1 VSRSDGGVSERD
13 SQAGRHG
20 FSGSRRGSGG
30 SPRAGGMRWRVAYL
44 FAAAAVLMADQAS
57 KAWAVRRLRTG
68 EVVKVWGGFAQFAYA
83 ENTGIAFGRLQ
94 DGGDFGRW
102 MLVGLAALAVVGLLL
117 YFFRTKRTDDRVL
130 GAIAL
135 LLAGVGG
142 NLTDRVRLGH
152 VIDFIE
158 VFIGSYQWPT
168 FNVAD
173 AAICTGAALLALDL
187 ILEGRREGREAKAKR
202 GAEAPTGGG

>member
-1 VSRSDGGVSERD
+1 VSERD
-13 SQAGRHG
+13 GEVNPDAGG
-20 FSGSRRGSGG
+20 ASPRGS
-30 SPRAGGMRWRVAYL
+30 SKSSRAGGMRWRLAYL
-44 FAAAAVLMADQAS
+44 FAAAAVYMSDQAS
-57 KAWAVRRLRTG
+57 KAWAVRRLRGG
-68 EVVKVWGGFAQFAYA
+68 EVVKVWDGFVQLAYA

-94 DGGDFGRW
+94 EGGDFGRW
-102 MLVGLAALAVVGLLL
+102 MLVTLAALAVVGLLL

-130 GAIAL
+130 GATAL

-158 VFIGSYQWPT
+158 VFVGSYQWPT

-173 AAICTGAALLALDL
+173 AAICVGAVLLALDL
-187 ILEGRREGREAKAKR
+187 FLEGRAEGRRQK
-202 GAEAPTGGG
+202 AEAGGRPRAADGADAGGGA

>member
-1 VSRSDGGVSERD
+1 VSRREGGVSER
-13 SQAGRHG
+13 GG
-20 FSGSRRGSGG
+20 GVSRRESET

-44 FAAAAVLMADQAS
+44 FAAAAVYMADQAS
-57 KAWAVRRLRTG
+57 KAWAVRRLRGG
-68 EVVKVWGGFAQFAYA
+68 EVVKVWDGFAQLAYA

-158 VFIGSYQWPT
+158 VFIGSYRWPT

-173 AAICTGAALLALDL
+173 AAICAGAALLALDL
-187 ILEGRREGREAKAKR
+187 ILEGRAEGRRQK
-202 GAEAPTGGG
+202 AEAARAPRAANGTDAGGGA

>member
-1 VSRSDGGVSERD
+1 
-13 SQAGRHG
+13 
-20 FSGSRRGSGG
+20 
-30 SPRAGGMRWRVAYL
+30 MRWRLAYL
-44 FAAAAVLMADQAS
+44 FAAAAVYMSDQAS
-57 KAWAVRRLRTG
+57 KAWAVRRLRAG
-68 EVVKVWGGFAQFAYA
+68 EVVKVWDGFVQFAYA

-102 MLVGLAALAVVGLLL
+102 MLAGLAALAVVGLFL

-152 VIDFIE
+152 VVDFIE
-158 VFIGSYQWPT
+158 VFLGSYQWPT

-187 ILEGRREGREAKAKR
+187 ILEGRAEGRRLK
-202 GAEAPTGGG
+202 AEAGSRPQTANGTDAGGGA